1 MSEKYYLLSARNG
14 KDHFVKERIDWYS
27 QFTLCGKE
35 TRGVCSE
42 YNYDDRAVTCK
53 RCMTKAG
60 FIKKLR
66 SANSPSSPGVIGYNQ
81 TIYTVLKRFVIG
93 LEIFDVGD
101 EIDGERYDHS
111 R

>member
-1 MSEKYYLLSARNG
+1 MRYYILSARNG
-14 KDHFVKERIDWYS
+14 KDHFVKEKIDWYS
-27 QFTLCGKE
+27 QLTLCGKD
-35 TRGVCSE
+35 TKGICTD
-42 YNYDDRAVTCK
+42 NQYDDRAVECK

-81 TIYTVLKRFVIG
+81 TIYTVLKRFIHG
-93 LEIFDVGD
+93 LEIFDIGD
-101 EIDGERYDHS
+101 EIDGDRYDHS